1 MGIFIYKETTMQANL
16 ARKNRRIPVLCMFFL
31 LLSTL
36 TSAIGSLSSF
46 VFPAIWKLKELQG
59 KFSITDL
66 IRTVATALANN
77 AVTIS
82 AIFFLLIVLVL
93 LFKPKGWA
101 ISIPAFLSSIFML
114 SIGIVVA
121 ATSLTLLI
129 SLINGSIPN
138 GESDTIPSAIIDII
152 ICLLPASISFSWAAL
167 GFAGISS
174 IILHKT
180 AKKAIRYSFGA
191 LTVAFGIIS
200 SGMFVIS
207 SLGNVLA
214 AIKEIIAFAFYDSIG
229 FTACTFAPV
238 FIFANLLG
246 FIGIILLTVYIIKPY
261 KKTFLPHETDPEI
274 IYAIDEDD
282 PVFHEIDGTAKCEC
296 CECCEA
302 EAEKA
307 EEEKAEAEPT
317 EPKEKKKCPLA
328 FLKKWLSCRTR
339 SFKIALAL
347 LIAALILEPGAL
359 IIPGI
364 GIASIIIMLRA
375 SKRPTVIV
383 LGIVN
388 MVLGGGPISLVAG
401 IFMLFIPEAS
411 LLEKAP
417 KCTENVAEAKTTAT
431 EAETVEATA

>member
-1 MGIFIYKETTMQANL
+1 MQANL

-36 TSAIGSLSSF
+36 TSAIGNSISSVIPSL
-46 VFPAIWKLKELQG
+46 WKLFENGFDGLLRDPVIS
-59 KFSITDL
+59 FSFNIVSFSEIFIYL
-66 IRTVATALANN
+66 TVF
-77 AVTIS
+77 I
-82 AIFFLLIVLVL
+82 L
-93 LFKPKGWA
+93 LFKPKGWV
-101 ISIPAFLSSIFML
+101 ISIPAFLASGFMIFV
-114 SIGIVVA
+114 SVI
-121 ATSLTLLI
+121 
-129 SLINGSIPN
+129 
-138 GESDTIPSAIIDII
+138 SAIVAVGSFAELVSGAAHYWPFSAVDII
-152 ICLLPASISFSWAAL
+152 IYLLPISISLSWASL
-167 GFAGISS
+167 GLAGISS

-200 SGMFVIS
+200 SGMFVVS
-207 SLGNVLA
+207 GVGNVLA
-214 AIKEIIAFAFYDSIG
+214 AIKEIIAVSFYHSIG
-229 FTACTFAPV
+229 NTACILAPI
-238 FIFANLLG
+238 FIFANILG
-246 FIGIILLTVYIIKPY
+246 FIGIILLTVYLIKPY

-302 EAEKA
+302 EEEKA
-307 EEEKAEAEPT
+307 EEEKAEADTAETEPT
-317 EPKEKKKCPLA
+317 KPKEKKKCPLA

-417 KCTENVAEAKTTAT
+417 KCTENVAEAETA
-431 EAETVEATA
+431 EAAV